1 MTDFRDRPWNV
12 FFPPPARLAAPL
24 LVLVFGVA
32 ILFLN
37 YRWTLADDLARG
49 SAVLR
54 AEATATGRRLAR
66 LGGNLLTPGGV
77 AALQADLSVSVA
89 APDLALAAF
98 VDADGSILV
107 SSARDLSDREARLT
121 FLRAAT
127 SLVEPSG
134 EDRVTLS
141 ENEEQLY
148 AAFPTEGTD
157 SWVVLVYDRSATLAA
172 ARADA
177 LRSLQWSTLA
187 TGGLCLTLWA
197 VLHYGFALRIGRLAD
212 MARDFAGR
220 RALLVPLPGGDE
232 VADLSRVLGQMAGD
246 VLRHEEERA
255 RMETQIMEAGEAE
268 RRRIG
273 HELHDGIG
281 QRLTAIALA
290 VDGLAPVLADRPEG
304 AARAGEAARQI
315 REAIAETRRLSHGL
329 APVGLESG
337 GLAQAL
343 ENMAAEIRSS
353 GGVRVVFETDQPA
366 PACSTEIAIQLFRIA
381 QEGLT
386 NALKHAHPAEIR
398 IGLHRDDAGLT
409 LEVEDDGEGFAA
421 APDGPEP
428 GPGLGLSL
436 MRHRAQLLGGDLQ
449 LCPAAAGG
457 TLLRCVVPFGSKP

>member
-1 MTDFRDRPWNV
+1 MTASRARPWNAL
-12 FFPPPARLAAPL
+12 FPPPARLAAPL

-49 SAVLR
+49 SAALR
-54 AEATATGRRLAR
+54 AEATATGQRLAR
-66 LGGNLLTPGGV
+66 LGGNLLTSGGI
-77 AALQADLSVSVA
+77 AALQADLAVSVA

-98 VDADGSILV
+98 VDTDGSILV
-107 SSARDLSDREARLT
+107 SSARDLSSREARLT

-127 SLVEPSG
+127 SLMQPAE
-134 EDRVTLS
+134 RRIMLS

-148 AAFPTEGTD
+148 AAFPTEGANF
-157 SWVVLVYDRSATLAA
+157 WVVLVYDRSATLAA
-172 ARADA
+172 ARTDA

-212 MARDFAGR
+212 MARDFANR
-220 RALLVPLPGGDE
+220 RAALVPLSGGDE
-232 VADLSRVLGQMAGD
+232 VADLSRVLGEMAAE
-246 VLRHEEERA
+246 VLRHESERA

-281 QRLTAIALA
+281 QRLTAVALA
-290 VDGLAPVLADRPEG
+290 VDGLAPVLSGQPEG
-304 AARAGEAARQI
+304 AARASEVARQI

-329 APVGLESG
+329 APVGLEAG

-343 ENMAAEIRSS
+343 ENMAAEIRST
-353 GGVRVVFETDQPA
+353 GGVRVVFEADHPA
-366 PACSTEIAIQLFRIA
+366 PACSTEVATQLFRIA

-386 NALKHAHPAEIR
+386 NALKHAHPSEIR
-398 IGLHRDDAGLT
+398 IGLRSDETALI
-409 LEVEDDGEGFAA
+409 LEVEDDGEGIP
-421 APDGPEP
+421 APPASGAS
-428 GPGLGLSL
+428 GAGLGLSL

-449 LCPAAAGG
+449 LSPAAAGG
-457 TLLRCVVPFGSKP
+457 TLLRCMVPCPETT